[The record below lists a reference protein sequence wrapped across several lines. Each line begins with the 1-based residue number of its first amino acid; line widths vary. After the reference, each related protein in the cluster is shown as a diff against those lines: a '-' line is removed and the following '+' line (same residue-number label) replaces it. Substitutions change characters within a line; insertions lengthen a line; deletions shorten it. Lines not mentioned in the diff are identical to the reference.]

1 MNQTEKKLMNSPTPE
16 KVSEETSSAKPAV
29 DSAVI
34 AKNEANAERIRSSI
48 ARLTSN
54 SIDDLEKLTSELEQL
69 QEFLKSETRRVQQ
82 EIGSVLSGIGIIIET
97 IAPWKT
103 AGLASA
109 SNTRS
114 NEREKFKRW
123 P

>member
-16 KVSEETSSAKPAV
+16 KVSQETPSAKPAL

-34 AKNEANAERIRSSI
+34 AERETNVERIRSSI

-54 SIDDLEKLTSELEQL
+54 SMDDLEKLTSELEQFL
-69 QEFLKSETRRVQQ
+69 EFLKSEVGRVQQ
-82 EIGSVLSGIGIIIET
+82 EIGSALSGIGIIIET

-103 AGLASA
+103 TGVTSA
-109 SNTRS
+109 SDTRL
-114 NEREKFKRW
+114 NGREKVKRW

>member
-1 MNQTEKKLMNSPTPE
+1 MNSPTPE
-16 KVSEETSSAKPAV
+16 KVSEETPSAKPAL

-34 AKNEANAERIRSSI
+34 AERGTNVEQIRSSI

-54 SIDDLEKLTSELEQL
+54 SVDDLEKLTSELEQFL
-69 QEFLKSETRRVQQ
+69 EFLKSEIGRVQQ
-82 EIGSVLSGIGIIIET
+82 EIGSALSGIGIIIET

-103 AGLASA
+103 TGVTSA
-109 SNTRS
+109 SDTRS
-114 NEREKFKRW
+114 NGREKLKRW

>member
-1 MNQTEKKLMNSPTPE
+1 MNSPTPE
-16 KVSEETSSAKPAV
+16 KVSQETPSAKPAL

-34 AKNEANAERIRSSI
+34 AERETNVERIRSSI

-54 SIDDLEKLTSELEQL
+54 SVDDLEKLTSELEQFL
-69 QEFLKSETRRVQQ
+69 ELLKSEVGRVQQ
-82 EIGSVLSGIGIIIET
+82 EIGSALSGIGIIIET

-103 AGLASA
+103 TGVTGALDTGS
-109 SNTRS
+109 SG
-114 NEREKFKRW
+114 REKLKRW

>member
-103 AGLASA
+103 AGLASV
-109 SNTRS
+109 
-114 NEREKFKRW
+114 
-123 P
+123 

>member
-1 MNQTEKKLMNSPTPE
+1 MNRLRKKLMNSPTPE
-16 KVSEETSSAKPAV
+16 TVSEETPKSAV
-29 DSAVI
+29 DSAVT
-34 AKNEANAERIRSSI
+34 AKNEPNAERIRSSI

-54 SIDDLEKLTSELEQL
+54 SIDDLEKLTSELKQL
-69 QEFLKSETRRVQQ
+69 QEFLKSETGRVQQ

-109 SNTRS
+109 PNTRS